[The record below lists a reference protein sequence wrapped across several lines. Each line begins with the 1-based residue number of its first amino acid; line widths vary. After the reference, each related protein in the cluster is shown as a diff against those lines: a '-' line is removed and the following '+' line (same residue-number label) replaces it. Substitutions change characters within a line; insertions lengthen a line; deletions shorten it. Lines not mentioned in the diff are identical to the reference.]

1 MDYALQGSSR
11 LQAVGLETRAIL
23 GLRRRLQQQRLLPL
37 RPRKQDTDRVRFRE
51 ERVLDILSLNLLAA
65 DWVLHVLQHNRW
77 VNKSTFKIHL
87 KTGHGHIL
95 FICKWMTLRQTSLC
109 GLFNLLWQCWIR
121 KMVIA
126 P

>member
-65 DWVLHVLQHNRW
+65 DWVLHVLQHNR
-77 VNKSTFKIHL
+77 
-87 KTGHGHIL
+87 
-95 FICKWMTLRQTSLC
+95 
-109 GLFNLLWQCWIR
+109 
-121 KMVIA
+121 
-126 P
+126 